1 MYGPFTKHPERTPK
15 LQKKSRVDLNYK
27 YKNELDK
34 ASFAH
39 DAAYSDRKDLDKET
53 ISDKVLKYKV
63 NKIVVKSK
71 CDGYQ
76 RELAYD

>member
-1 MYGPFTKHPERTPK
+1 MDRLLKTSWKDSKT
-15 LQKKSRVDLNYK
+15 QKRRVDLNYK

-39 DAAYSDRKDLDKET
+39 DAAYSDWKDLDKET
-53 ISDKVLKYKV
+53 ITDKILKYQV
-63 NKIVVKSK
+63 NKIVIKSK
-71 CDGYQ
+71 CNGYQ